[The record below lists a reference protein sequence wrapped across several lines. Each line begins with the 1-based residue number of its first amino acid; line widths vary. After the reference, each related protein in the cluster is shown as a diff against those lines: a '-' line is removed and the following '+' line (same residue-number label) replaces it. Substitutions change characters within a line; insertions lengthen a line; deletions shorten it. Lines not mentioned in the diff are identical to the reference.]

1 MTLVPSATTRLHT
14 VAGTYN
20 LRDTGGYATP
30 GGHTRWG
37 KLFRSDAL
45 HALTDDSRFRL
56 NELGIEHVVDLR
68 DDSELLAAPSRLDG
82 LGVTVVH
89 SPIYPQSPSVSSIGL
104 VGEVTL
110 ASLYRVMIS
119 EYGDNLA
126 RAVGVIAR
134 SGADPVLVHC
144 TAGKDR
150 TGLVVALALL
160 AVGVDKGDVIA
171 DYAATEQ
178 NLAGE
183 WTATMLARIVAGGV
197 APTPVIEHLISA
209 SPPELIIASIEQIE
223 TEFGSAAGYLTA
235 HGFTPADLDALRDAL
250 VDTGTPDSTLIEKS
264 AS

>member
-1 MTLVPSATTRLHT
+1 MTLVPSANTRLHS
-14 VAGTYN
+14 VEGTYN
-20 LRDTGGYATP
+20 LRDTGGYTTP
-30 GGHTRWG
+30 GGETRWG

-45 HALTDDSRFRL
+45 HALTDDSRTRL
-56 NELGIEHVVDLR
+56 EQLGIEYIVDLR
-68 DDSELLAAPSRLDG
+68 DDSELLASPSRLDG

-89 SPIYPQSPSVSSIGL
+89 TPIYPQTPSFSSIE
-104 VGEVTL
+104 EVTL
-110 ASLYRVMIS
+110 ASLYRLMIS

-160 AVGVDKGDVIA
+160 AAGVDKGDVIA

-178 NLAGE
+178 NLSGE
-183 WTATMLARIVAGGV
+183 WAATMLARMVAGGV
-197 APTPVIEHLISA
+197 VATPAIEHIISA
-209 SPPELIIASIEQIE
+209 SPPELISGTIEQIE
-223 TEFGSAAGYLTA
+223 DEFGSAAGYLAA
-235 HGFTPADLDALRDAL
+235 HGFTPSDLDALRNAL
-250 VDTGTPDSTLIEKS
+250 VETTAPDSAPNEKS

>member
-1 MTLVPSATTRLHT
+1 MTLVPSANTRLHT
-14 VAGTYN
+14 VEGTYN

-30 GGHTRWG
+30 GGQTRWG

-45 HALTDDSRFRL
+45 HALTDDSRSRL
-56 NELGIEHVVDLR
+56 DELGIEYIVDLR
-68 DDSELLAAPSRLDG
+68 DDSELLTSPSQLDG

-89 SPIYPQSPSVSSIGL
+89 SPIYPQTPSFSSVGV

-110 ASLYRVMIS
+110 ASLYRLMIS
-119 EYGDNLA
+119 EYGGNLA
-126 RAVGVIAR
+126 RAVRVIAR

-171 DYAATEQ
+171 DYAATEE

-183 WTATMLARIVAGGV
+183 WAATMLARIVGGGI
-197 APTPVIEHLISA
+197 ATTPVIEHLISA
-209 SPPELIIASIEQIE
+209 SPPELITESIEQIE
-223 TEFGSAAGYLTA
+223 RDFGSAAGYLAA
-235 HGFTPADLDALRDAL
+235 HGFAPSDLDALRDAL
-250 VDTGTPDSTLIEKS
+250 VDTTTPDSTLIEKS